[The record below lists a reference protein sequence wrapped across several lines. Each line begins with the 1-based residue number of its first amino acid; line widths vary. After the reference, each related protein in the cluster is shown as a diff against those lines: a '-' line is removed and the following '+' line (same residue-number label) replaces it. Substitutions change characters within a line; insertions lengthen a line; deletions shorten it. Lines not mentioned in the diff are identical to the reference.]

1 MIAVSDTSILIN
13 FAWLGELEMLR
24 VLYEELLIPTAVW
37 VEAVEK
43 GKDKPGSTEISN
55 ATWIKRHSV
64 KNIDLVQALRQD
76 LDAGESEAIA
86 LALETQADLLLMDER
101 LGRSTAQYFGLRYI
115 GSIGIL
121 VAVKKHKLITEIR
134 PRLDRLR
141 KDTGFYLS
149 DALYYRVLEDANE
162 L

>member
-1 MIAVSDTSILIN
+1 
-13 FAWLGELEMLR
+13 MLR
-24 VLYEELLIPTAVW
+24 VLYEELLIPTSVW

-43 GKDKPGSTEISN
+43 GKGKPGSTEISS
-55 ATWIKRHSV
+55 AAWIKRHSV
-64 KNIDLVQALRQD
+64 ENMALVQALRQD

-121 VAVKKHKLITEIR
+121 ATAKKRKLITEIR
-134 PRLDRLR
+134 PRLDKLR
-141 KDTGFYLS
+141 KDVGFYLS
-149 DALYYRVLEDANE
+149 DALYDRVLEDANE